1 MNHPDPS
8 ELYDGA
14 VDHRGDALP
23 YLSKSAKNM
32 KMEELLNTPMPKYSG
47 STPGSYFW
55 TKVLYWICRRIS
67 AVQFRT
73 HEATGISNIPPN
85 RGTLCCAWHTN
96 GLLDALQIT
105 LNHPKYFV

>member
-32 KMEELLNTPMPKYSG
+32 KMEELLLEK
-47 STPGSYFW
+47 
-55 TKVLYWICRRIS
+55 KVKLK
-67 AVQFRT
+67 QQ
-73 HEATGISNIPPN
+73 E
-85 RGTLCCAWHTN
+85 
-96 GLLDALQIT
+96 
-105 LNHPKYFV
+105 KK